1 LRDLHTLLHT
11 EHTAALGQLLVMGGL
26 GGIGKTQTALEYAYQ
41 HRHDYQTI
49 FWVRAS
55 TREEIISDYT
65 NLARLLK
72 LPEQNAQDPQLIVN
86 AIKRWLHQHTKWLLI
101 LDNADDLEMVVPY
114 LPDAATGHIILTT
127 RARATGN
134 IARKIEL
141 PTMPQS
147 EGALLL
153 LRRAKLIAPD
163 ASLESVSAEDRAIAE
178 AIVTELGGLPLA
190 IDQAG
195 AYIEETGE
203 SLAGYLTL
211 YREQRKDLLARR
223 GGIHADHVAVATT
236 WNLAFKQIEST
247 NPAAIDLMKLCA
259 FLAPDA
265 IAEEMLIEGARY
277 VSPALQQAA
286 ENKVQ
291 WNEMIK
297 DLLKYSLLDRQA
309 KAQTLSLHRLVQAVI
324 YDAMDESTQREWVER
339 GVRVVVRVFP
349 YDEIAPWLKS
359 RRYVRDALFCLEHA
373 DRLHL
378 ENGAVQR
385 LCFNVASYLHNLGQ
399 HSIAE
404 EFYRWVLESQERL
417 LGEKHPDTFRTRHN
431 LALLYSDQ
439 GRYGEAEM
447 LYKRILTNREKLLGE
462 EHPDILVT
470 KYNLAA
476 LYVKRGKYEEA
487 ERLYRQVLESRKRLL
502 GEEHL
507 DTLLALHGLATLYY
521 YQGKYEEAETLYK
534 QVLESWEQQ
543 LGAGHPNTLPAQHN
557 LGLLY
562 AMQGKYEEAEKLLR
576 RVLMSQERLLGEKH
590 PDTLLVWHS
599 LALLYAMQGKY
610 EEAEKLL
617 RRVLMS
623 QERLLGEKHP
633 DTLLVWHS
641 LALLYKDQG
650 KYKEA
655 EKLHQQVL
663 ESRKRLLGEEHLD
676 TLLALHG
683 LATLYYYQGKYE
695 EAETLYK
702 QVLESWEQQLGA
714 GHPNT
719 LLAQRNLALLYA
731 DQQKYEEAE
740 KLLQQALLNQKRV
753 LGAEHPEAQKTR
765 EALDILRQA
774 TQKERQ
780 AGEPGDRE
788 DTISQD
794 ETEG

>member
-1 LRDLHTLLHT
+1 MRDLHTLLHT
-11 EHTAALGQLLVMGGL
+11 KHTAALGQLLVMGGL

-41 HRHDYQTI
+41 HRHDYQAI

-55 TREEIISDYT
+55 TREEIISDCT

-101 LDNADDLEMVVPY
+101 LDNADDLEMVAPY
-114 LPDAATGHIILTT
+114 LPDATTGHIILTT

-141 PTMPQS
+141 PTMSQP

-236 WNLAFKQIEST
+236 WDLAFKQIEST

-277 VSPALQQAA
+277 VSQALQQAA

-339 GVRVVVRVFP
+339 GVRVVVRMFP

-359 RRYVRDALFCLEHA
+359 RRYMQDALFCLEHA

-385 LCFNVASYLHNLGQ
+385 LCFNVARYLHNLGQ

-417 LGEKHPDTFRTRHN
+417 LGEEHPDTFRTRHN

-439 GRYGEAEM
+439 GRYGEAEA
-447 LYKRILTNREKLLGE
+447 LYKQILTNREKLLGE
-462 EHPDILVT
+462 EHPDILLA

-476 LYVKRGKYEEA
+476 LYVKRGKHEEA
-487 ERLYRQVLESRKRLL
+487 ERLYRQVLESRERLL

-507 DTLLALHGLATLYY
+507 DTLLALHGLATLYS

-534 QVLESWEQQ
+534 QVLAS
-543 LGAGHPNTLPAQHN
+543 H
-557 LGLLY
+557 
-562 AMQGKYEEAEKLLR
+562 
-576 RVLMSQERLLGEKH
+576 ERLLGEEY
-590 PDTLLVWHS
+590 PDTLSIRHN

-623 QERLLGEKHP
+623 RRRLLGEKHP
-633 DTLLVWHS
+633 DTLLVWHN

-663 ESRKRLLGEEHLD
+663 ESRKRLLGEEHPE
-676 TLLALHG
+676 TLNTRHNLAL
-683 LATLYYYQGKYE
+683 LYSDQGRYG
-695 EAETLYK
+695 EAEALYK